1 MTIIDYA
8 TAMEAV
14 IGAAA
19 LAVRGNMLKPE
30 AKGWTT
36 SRTASLITLG
46 LSIFLVMIAMDVW
59 NRGHATIREMMMCAA
74 FALSSVGM
82 MIHLLYQ
89 HEPPETS
96 A

>member
-1 MTIIDYA
+1 MTPVDLI
-8 TAMEAV
+8 TCGEAV
-14 IGAAA
+14 LGAAA

-59 NRGHATIREMMMCAA
+59 NRGHATLREMMLCGAY
-74 FALSSVGM
+74 ALSSVGM
-82 MIHLLYQ
+82 TLHLLAQ
-89 HEPPETS
+89 HQGPEAS
-96 A
+96 